1 LKLVII
7 DGLDGCGKST
17 QANLVLKSLKK
28 MNKTVCLRVHPEND
42 NWFGVK
48 ARAYLYSKGKS
59 AHFASALFYM
69 ADVLRSILLYY
80 WRQVDF
86 VIFVRYLMGTAYL
99 PSPLDTVSYNF
110 FALLV
115 PKSENMFFLDVNP
128 AEAADR
134 IAKNRKQTE
143 MFESLNALEKVRA
156 KALLLTRFDKWTI
169 IDSNRPIS
177 EVASALKANLFGQ
190 QRTLHIQDGFTQVF
204 G

>member
-1 LKLVII
+1 MKLVII

-17 QANLVLKSLKK
+17 QAHLLLQSLKK

-42 NWFGVK
+42 NWFGSK
-48 ARAYLYSKGKS
+48 ARVYLYSKGKS

-69 ADVLRSILLYY
+69 VDVIRSIFLYS

-99 PSPLDTVSYNF
+99 PSPLDTFAYNF

-115 PKSENMFFLDVNP
+115 PKSDSMFFLDVNP

-143 MFESLNALEKVRA
+143 MFESLNALEKVRG
-156 KALLLTRFDKWTI
+156 KALSLTRFDKWTI
-169 IDSNRPIS
+169 IDSNEPIG
-177 EVASALKANLFGQ
+177 EVASALKTNLFGE
-190 QRTLHIQDGFTQVF
+190 
-204 G
+204 